1 MADRFPPSGACDCH
15 VHVIGPK
22 PQFPLAPERRYTPMD
37 AVVGALADMLRR
49 LGLTRVVLV
58 QPSFYRTDNSC
69 MLDAMAQL
77 GAARGVAVLPPRVS
91 DEELDALDDQG
102 IRGLRVNIAT
112 GGAASFDVMRRD
124 IEAAARLCERHGWH
138 VQIFVPAEAIEPLA
152 PVLLA
157 LPVAT
162 VIDHFGLIAPGAD
175 GGANGAN
182 TGALR
187 ALVKLLQSGKI
198 WVKISGAYRIARD
211 PADPGIG
218 PLARKL
224 CEANPERI
232 VWGSDWPH
240 TPRHDARPSQLSEA
254 ELPFQDIDTQ
264 GLLDLV
270 PRWLGDEKLVQQVLV
285 KNPARL
291 YGF

>member
-1 MADRFPPSGACDCH
+1 MADRFPPASACDCH

-22 PQFPLAPERRYTPMD
+22 RVFPLAGGRSYTPMD
-37 AVVGALADMLRR
+37 APVGALADMLRR

-77 GAARGVAVLPPRVS
+77 SAARGVAVLPPKVA
-91 DEELDALDDQG
+91 DDELDALDDQG

-112 GGAASFDVMRRD
+112 GGAASFDAMRRD
-124 IEAAARLCERHGWH
+124 IQAAAASCERHGWH
-138 VQIFVPAEAIEPLA
+138 VQIFVPPEAIEPLA
-152 PVLLA
+152 PVLLE

-162 VIDHFGLIAPGAD
+162 VIDHFGLLSPSPEI
-175 GGANGAN
+175 
-182 TGALR
+182 GALR
-187 ALVKLLQSGKI
+187 ALIKLLQSGKI
-198 WVKISGAYRIARD
+198 WVKISGAYRIAAD

-240 TPRHDARPSQLSEA
+240 TPRHDARAPHA
-254 ELPFQDIDTQ
+254 GKDELPFQDIDTKA
-264 GLLDLV
+264 LLDLV
-270 PRWLGDEKLVQQVLV
+270 PRWLGDDKLVQQVLV